1 MFVSHLVQKCI
12 FVQVEV
18 DISIGVVF
26 CRVTQRHNYKAVSQ
40 SLDNY

>member
-26 CRVTQRHNYKAVSQ
+26 CRVTQDTTIKQ
-40 SLDNY
+40 